1 MEIGEEF
8 LVFGL
13 GFNNVRIWYLDG

>member
-1 MEIGEEF
+1 MMEIGEEF

-13 GFNNVRIWYLDG
+13 GFIGVWIWR